1 MSEKQYRDDDY
12 EVISMVNRKAG
23 RGGEL
28 PGKAIHFIP
37 EETAPHVLAIDRR
50 IQQIRR
56 YQGLLICAAIV
67 LAFMI
72 GVMA

>member
-1 MSEKQYRDDDY
+1 MSDNAYMDADY

-28 PGKAIHFIP
+28 PGKVIHFIP
-37 EETAPHVLAIDRR
+37 EETAPQVLAIDKR
-50 IQQIRR
+50 IQQIRQ
-56 YQGLLICAAIV
+56 YQGVLIGGAIG
-67 LAFMI
+67 LAFLI

>member
-1 MSEKQYRDDDY
+1 MSDKAYMDADY

-28 PGKAIHFIP
+28 PGKVIHFIT
-37 EETAPHVLAIDRR
+37 EETAPQVLAIDKR
-50 IQQIRR
+50 IQQIRK
-56 YQGLLICAAIV
+56 YQGVLIGGAIG
-67 LAFMI
+67 LAFLI

>member
-1 MSEKQYRDDDY
+1 MSEKQFMDADN

-37 EETAPHVLAIDRR
+37 EETADQVLAIDKR
-50 IQQIRR
+50 IQQIQKH
-56 YQGLLICAAIV
+56 QGLFIGAAIS
-67 LAFMI
+67 LAFLI